1 MKMGTLEILAI
12 LAIVLVI
19 FGPSQLPKLTKMFG
33 KSVKSFREGVDEE
46 KPAEEKPVEQVA
58 KDGGKDKE

>member
-1 MKMGTLEILAI
+1 MKLGTFELLAI
-12 LAIVLVI
+12 LAIVLII

-46 KPAEEKPVEQVA
+46 KTTVEQVA
-58 KDGGKDKE
+58 EDGGKDKE